1 MYQGD
6 YRNGV
11 RWYNF
16 DPSKWLIWTL
26 GKLGMAYDLRRQAD
40 SPT

>member
-11 RWYNF
+11 QWYNF
-16 DPSKWLIWTL
+16 DPSKWLIWML
-26 GKLGMAYDLRRQAD
+26 SKLGLAYDLRRQQA
-40 SPT
+40 SPN